1 MAGDRQIS
9 GSLVAAPLGCRLEA
23 QFGEFVA
30 SASLRRRERL
40 GARGRVVVDAR
51 PRVVDGGVTPPTEDD
66 GDLVGGGRVGAAAGT
81 VAVRSVRGL
90 TFLVRVGEVVLFEER
105 ATVAVGVAA
114 RFETAPGALAF
125 VAGRAVVGAVAPLAV
140 AGRGGTAVVRARAFG
155 GEVAIV
161 FGVLEGVAALA
172 VPGDVIADPGVRVG
186 VVHAHGGP
194 GRRLLHRLVLAPGAA
209 KRLRAPRRVKRA
221 DAVVRGVRVVH
232 DRGDETA
239 VLASEVDVAD
249 SFLSRARGLMFR
261 TSIPAGYALVF
272 EFDEP
277 KRRDVHM
284 VFVPF
289 AIDVLWLVDDEV
301 QRVET
306 LSAWT
311 GLDAAEA
318 DRLIELPAG
327 AAAGVR
333 VGDTVRVA

>member
-1 MAGDRQIS
+1 M
-9 GSLVAAPLGCRLEA
+9 
-23 QFGEFVA
+23 
-30 SASLRRRERL
+30 
-40 GARGRVVVDAR
+40 
-51 PRVVDGGVTPPTEDD
+51 
-66 GDLVGGGRVGAAAGT
+66 
-81 VAVRSVRGL
+81 
-90 TFLVRVGEVVLFEER
+90 
-105 ATVAVGVAA
+105 
-114 RFETAPGALAF
+114 
-125 VAGRAVVGAVAPLAV
+125 
-140 AGRGGTAVVRARAFG
+140 
-155 GEVAIV
+155 
-161 FGVLEGVAALA
+161 
-172 VPGDVIADPGVRVG
+172 
-186 VVHAHGGP
+186 
-194 GRRLLHRLVLAPGAA
+194 
-209 KRLRAPRRVKRA
+209 
-221 DAVVRGVRVVH
+221 
-232 DRGDETA
+232 
-239 VLASEVDVAD
+239 LASEVDVAD